1 MIEIAVTTGGQ
12 HEIVDVTALVAQA
25 VAESGM
31 IDGLCHL
38 FVPHTTAGLTVNE
51 NADPDVKRD
60 LLMALGKLVPDD
72 PDFRHAEGN
81 SAAHLKSLLTGAGT
95 TLFVNGGSLELGNW
109 GGVYFCEFDGPR
121 RRRLLLRLQ
130 GEDAGGRRLQV

>member
-1 MIEIAVTTGGQ
+1 MIEIAVSTAGRQ
-12 HEIVDVTALVAQA
+12 EIVDVTALVAQA

-31 IDGLCHL
+31 VDGLCHL

-72 PDFRHAEGN
+72 PEFRHAEGN
-81 SAAHLKSLLTGAGT
+81 SAAHLKSLLTGAGA
-95 TLFVNGGSLELGNW
+95 TLFVNGGGLELGNW

-130 GEDAGGRRLQV
+130 GEDAGGRRLLV

>member
-1 MIEIAVTTGGQ
+1 MIEIAVKTAGRQ
-12 HEIVDVTALVAQA
+12 EIVDVTALVAQA
-25 VAESGM
+25 VTESGM

-60 LLMALGKLVPDD
+60 LLMALSKLVPDD

-81 SAAHLKSLLTGAGT
+81 SAAHLKSLLTGAGA
-95 TLFVNGGSLELGNW
+95 TLFVNGGCLELGNW

>member
-1 MIEIAVTTGGQ
+1 MIEIAVKTAGRQ
-12 HEIVDVTALVAQA
+12 EIVDVTALVAQA

-81 SAAHLKSLLTGAGT
+81 SAAHLKSLLTGAGA
-95 TLFVNGGSLELGNW
+95 TLFVNGGCLELGNW

-130 GEDAGGRRLQV
+130 GEDAGGRRLQA